1 MDRIL
6 HSTATPTHQ
15 FTEGDPETAAPATV
29 VTATWL
35 NGVQGE
41 LVHLLELAGI
51 TPDAGNLTQV
61 KAALDVLYS
70 GAGDLTALTAALA
83 AETSARTAADASLVS
98 GLASVNSR
106 VTAEETAR
114 AVADATLANNTAAAV
129 SNLQTQITTEVN
141 ARTAADN
148 ALDART
154 DSLESSV
161 ASLSGKVSNV
171 VAIPRTGAPS
181 FQWYHTGT
189 LTDSEDSSF
198 ALGPVFSMA
207 RYADGLFSMSL
218 QVALTRSTLGGW
230 NILAPVELRVSD
242 TGPELDPLLTYLLAV
257 GAIVVPVT
265 VQFQT
270 GDARTLIMKLSAISP
285 GGGAY
290 IYAHFSQG
298 PASGLY
304 SYGDLKTECD
314 IDRDGETAAW
324 VVLNVHTSFVL
335 PQV

>member
-6 HSTATPTHQ
+6 HSTATPSHQ
-15 FTEGDPETAAPATV
+15 FTEGDPGTGTPATT

-35 NGVQGE
+35 NGVQEE

-83 AETSARTAADASLVS
+83 AETSARAAADASLVS
-98 GLASVNSR
+98 GLASVNAR
-106 VTAEETAR
+106 VTAEENAR
-114 AVADATLANNTAAAV
+114 ALADATLANNTAATV

-154 DSLESSV
+154 GALETY
-161 ASLSGKVSNV
+161 AALLSGKVSRV

-181 FQWYHTGT
+181 FRWYHLGT
-189 LTDSEDSSF
+189 LVDSEDSVF
-198 ALGPVFSMA
+198 AQGPVFSMA
-207 RYADGLFSMSL
+207 RYADGLFSLSL
-218 QVALTRSTLGGW
+218 QVALTRATLGGW
-230 NILAPVELRVSD
+230 NILAPMELRVSD

-265 VQFQT
+265 VLFQT
-270 GDARTLIMKLSAISP
+270 GDVRPMSMKLSANFP
-285 GGGAY
+285 GGGPY

-298 PASGLY
+298 PANGLY
-304 SYGDLKTECD
+304 SYGDLKADCD
-314 IDRDGETAAW
+314 IDRDGDTAAW